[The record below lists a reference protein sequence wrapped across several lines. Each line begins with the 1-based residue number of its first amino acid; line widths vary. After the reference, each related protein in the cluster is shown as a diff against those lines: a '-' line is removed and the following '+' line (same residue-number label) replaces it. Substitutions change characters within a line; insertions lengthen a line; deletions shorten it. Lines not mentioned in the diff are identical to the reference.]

1 MRTRPAARLALWADL
16 WKAFM
21 HGCEIKIELYAL
33 KVSAKGPMA
42 TLVALAALCLIIFF
56 AGRDVGFEDTNGP
69 ATREVVP
76 VQAPFQVTLPAPRLG
91 APVYTTGRPEERL

>member
-1 MRTRPAARLALWADL
+1 MRNRMWADL

-42 TLVALAALCLIIFF
+42 TLVALAALCLIIF
-56 AGRDVGFEDTNGP
+56 
-69 ATREVVP
+69 
-76 VQAPFQVTLPAPRLG
+76 
-91 APVYTTGRPEERL
+91 